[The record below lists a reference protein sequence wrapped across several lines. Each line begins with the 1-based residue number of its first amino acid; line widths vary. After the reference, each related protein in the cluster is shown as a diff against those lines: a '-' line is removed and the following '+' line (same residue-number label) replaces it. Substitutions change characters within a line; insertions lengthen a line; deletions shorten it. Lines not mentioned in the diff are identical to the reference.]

1 MNNKISKFNKIIYT
15 VIFTALAMLVF
26 MLNISIQDMN
36 YYSELSSIQQFFIAL
51 NLSFNDFDIIYVAL
65 GLFIF
70 NYFYKIYFNDVKFNK
85 KSIINMIISF
95 LLSVFILISKSYK
108 INNTLE
114 TLHSTPAQVV
124 KSLLLLIGYFLIIY
138 AVLKHISNLKLVK
151 NLEEKSKK
159 KNPIWEKVK
168 KVINNHPF
176 ILSFILILVL
186 WLPYIIAYYPGA
198 STGDTFDSLCQ
209 YFHRDNSW
217 SIKTINL
224 INENIYINKH
234 HPVFFTVI
242 LGFIF
247 DIGNHIKD
255 FTLGALI
262 YNILQITLSLIIF
275 AFTIRYMKRVKVPLW
290 IRVCFVLFLGLTP
303 TVVGYAIS
311 AVKDTPSALFTL
323 LYSIFL
329 LQIIRN
335 YNSIMNR
342 KIRLIFFILTIL
354 LVILLR
360 HNGIY
365 TIFLSYPFLIFL
377 YKKHWKKLVLTLVI
391 PLIIFISYD
400 KVLLPAFDIT
410 PGSIKE
416 VLTVPFMQLARLD
429 KHKSEEISKEDKETI
444 MKILPN
450 VNIGNLY
457 NPDLADSVKD
467 IYNKDA
473 TQKDLIKFYKVWFK
487 YGIKHPIIYTESIIN
502 STYGYFFP
510 EIGENYAYLAVDNRI
525 GKNSYFKVISKD
537 EYKEVRDILHRIAL
551 TEAKAP
557 ILFLFNHVAFYDW
570 FLIISCIYVMKKKK
584 YKYLIPLAPSL
595 AVLLVCLA
603 SPINGSFRYILPIV
617 YSLPLIFT
625 VDYLVY
631 KEK

>member
-1 MNNKISKFNKIIYT
+1 
-15 VIFTALAMLVF
+15 
-26 MLNISIQDMN
+26 
-36 YYSELSSIQQFFIAL
+36 
-51 NLSFNDFDIIYVAL
+51 
-65 GLFIF
+65 
-70 NYFYKIYFNDVKFNK
+70 
-85 KSIINMIISF
+85 
-95 LLSVFILISKSYK
+95 
-108 INNTLE
+108 
-114 TLHSTPAQVV
+114 
-124 KSLLLLIGYFLIIY
+124 
-138 AVLKHISNLKLVK
+138 
-151 NLEEKSKK
+151 
-159 KNPIWEKVK
+159 
-168 KVINNHPF
+168 
-176 ILSFILILVL
+176 
-186 WLPYIIAYYPGA
+186 
-198 STGDTFDSLCQ
+198 
-209 YFHRDNSW
+209 
-217 SIKTINL
+217 
-224 INENIYINKH
+224 
-234 HPVFFTVI
+234 
-242 LGFIF
+242 
-247 DIGNHIKD
+247 
-255 FTLGALI
+255 
-262 YNILQITLSLIIF
+262 
-275 AFTIRYMKRVKVPLW
+275 MKRVKVPLW

-354 LVILLR
+354 LVVLLR

-525 GKNSYFKVISKD
+525 GKNSYFKVRSKD

-557 ILFLFNHVAFYDW
+557 ILFLFNNVAFYDW

-584 YKYLIPLAPSL
+584 FKYLIPLAPSL